1 MRTPALRPV
10 QEGGPEDKKVKLA
23 CLRWLNACMD
33 HPTRELHM
41 AMSTA
46 KLLNGCP
53 SFEELDAAR
62 LGDSFLEAFRANH
75 SSSDL
80 FFGG

>member
-1 MRTPALRPV
+1 MHPPTSRPA
-10 QEGGPEDKKVKLA
+10 QERGPEDEKVKLA

-46 KLLNGCP
+46 KLIDGCP

-62 LGDSFLEAFRANH
+62 LGDSFSEVFRANP
-75 SSSDL
+75 
-80 FFGG
+80 FF